1 MKYAHDYSVMFS
13 VYSDNPNEREI
24 TDEEII
30 QALRD
35 RIAEELAHTNDVSVA
50 YYEATF
56 DYETGEYINQKE
68 VNEKQL
74 GLNL

>member
-30 QALRD
+30 QALRT

-50 YYEATF
+50 HYECTY
-56 DYETGEYINQKE
+56 DYETGEYTNQGE
-68 VNEKQL
+68 A
-74 GLNL
+74 